1 MSVEVVMVTNPVWP
15 AVIRYADVDE
25 VVFVRDQAQWNSD
38 LDLNDFR
45 YMEADVLIDSEGQ
58 VFHFEGAQSAGPVL
72 LKKVG
77 ERLSPQQLSDAV
89 QKHLS
94 AANQCC
100 VSKIVFETYHDC
112 FDLLEKTTEQ

>member
-1 MSVEVVMVTNPVWP
+1 MVTNPVWP
-15 AVIRYADVDE
+15 AIICYADVDE
-25 VVFVRDQAQWNSD
+25 MVFVRDQAQWNGD
-38 LDLNDFR
+38 HDLNDFR

-58 VFHFEGAQSAGPVL
+58 VFHFEGAPAL

-94 AANQCC
+94 VANQCC
-100 VSKIVFETYHDC
+100 VSKIVFETYHEC